1 MFFTIWYGVYDT
13 DNHEMCFASGG
24 HPPALLKPKTY
35 EGFTD
40 LKSLITPN
48 PLIGAMEEAQFT
60 ELKCTIPD
68 NSMLYIFSDGVY
80 EIEKT
85 DGQMWQFDEFRQYLA
100 SQASDLGGTMDR
112 LMEHVRILCDSV
124 EFSGDFTILGI
135 EIG

>member
-112 LMEHVRILCDSV
+112 LMEHVRTLCDSV
-124 EFSGDFTILGI
+124 EFSDDFTILGI